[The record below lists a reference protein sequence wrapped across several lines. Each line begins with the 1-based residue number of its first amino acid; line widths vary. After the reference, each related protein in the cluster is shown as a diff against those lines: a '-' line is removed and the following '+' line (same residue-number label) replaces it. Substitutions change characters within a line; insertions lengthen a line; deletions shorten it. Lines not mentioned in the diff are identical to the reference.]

1 MPLLVLGTGN
11 RKKGIEL
18 AALVAPLG
26 LEVLTLADV
35 PRAIEVEESGTT
47 FAENARLKA
56 VEQAKHLGEWVLADD
71 SGLAVDALGGAPGV
85 YSARYSDPG
94 ATDERNN
101 EKLLRELR
109 DVPLERRTARFVC
122 STALANP
129 KGELLAESS
138 GDCRGRILT
147 SLHGAHGFGY
157 DPLFEIVEYHR
168 TFGELGLSV
177 KAFLS
182 HRARAMRALLPQLQR
197 LLDAGAW
204 VK

>member
-35 PRAIEVEESGTT
+35 PRAIEVEESGRT

-56 VEQAKHLGEWVLADD
+56 VEQARHLGEWVLADD
-71 SGLAVDALGGAPGV
+71 SGLVVDALGGAPGV

-109 DVPLERRTARFVC
+109 DVPLERRTA
-122 STALANP
+122 
-129 KGELLAESS
+129 
-138 GDCRGRILT
+138 
-147 SLHGAHGFGY
+147 
-157 DPLFEIVEYHR
+157 
-168 TFGELGLSV
+168 
-177 KAFLS
+177 
-182 HRARAMRALLPQLQR
+182 
-197 LLDAGAW
+197 
-204 VK
+204 